1 MFTIRLFFYS
11 FFFSVCKFFYNVDAF
26 ADELIFDSVSDW
38 NSWNFPAEAISIT
51 PEGLVRSKP
60 VKRKTNAVLDA
71 RRYGGG
77 IRAVGSNQGTLQ
89 K

>member
-1 MFTIRLFFYS
+1 M
-11 FFFSVCKFFYNVDAF
+11 
-26 ADELIFDSVSDW
+26 IFDSVSDW

-60 VKRKTNAVLDA
+60 VKRKTNAVLGA

-77 IRAVGSNQGTLQ
+77 IRAVGSNPRDAPKVMDGDERSVWSPDIHNLSTDGWIEID
-89 K
+89 